1 MKEIVDYL
9 VKSLVDKPES
19 VAVTEEESDSGKTVK
34 IAVDADDKGRVIG
47 KQGRII
53 KAIRQIVSASAAKK
67 GEKCNVEVSE

>member
-1 MKEIVDYL
+1 MKEIVEYL

-19 VAVTEEESDSGKTVK
+19 VAVTEDSSESGNTVK
-34 IAVDADDKGRVIG
+34 IDVDVSDKGRVIG

-67 GEKCNVEVSE
+67 GEKWHVEVSE